1 MEANPIRKVVTLLQ
15 DMQKEI
21 QTEGE
26 VEQKMYDKFM
36 CYCDGNTGEMQKS
49 VEEAAQRITELKA
62 KLESSIAEKDQL
74 DGELI
79 QHKQDR
85 EAATQDLAKATKIR
99 EKEHAEY
106 LELTGE
112 SKENL
117 DAMISAIAALE
128 KGMGSGFLQSK
139 TQLLDRLHKILNTAQ
154 TLDNYQRSVVTSFL
168 SGGQNPYGDYHSQ
181 SGEIVGILKTMKD
194 EMDKSLNGA
203 VSDEETAAKGYE
215 ELAAAKKEEI
225 SAAGAAI
232 ESKTQ
237 RSGTLAVTIT
247 TTKGDIKDT
256 TNEMDDTEAFLANLK
271 VECAEKKKEFAVR
284 IQIRAEEVA
293 AISEAIKV
301 LNDDDALDLFKKTLS
316 LSQGPAGSQLGFIQ
330 AHEAQHNRAQQ
341 ALYQLQAS
349 KVDQKNLQVQFLENA
364 LKAKSVDFTKVIK
377 MVTDMEAVLK
387 EEQASDDAQY
397 SFCDK
402 DIAKS
407 EKEQKDT
414 EEEIASSAALIE
426 ECKEASAATADEI
439 AVLQKEIKELDLAV
453 AEATEQ
459 RKEEHGEYIQF
470 MEENNAAVQLLEKAK
485 NKLFKF
491 YRPSQYTAETTAAP
505 VVLSQQPT
513 AQPDILEGLA
523 FVQVHQKEAPP
534 PPPETWGAYKKKS
547 GKSNGAIALLER
559 LTKDLQDGIAD
570 AEHDEKTS
578 QKDYETL
585 MSDSQTSRAQKA
597 QSITEKEAAKADLD
611 LKVENASE
619 QKTALE
625 QELMNIKDYLSKLH
639 AQCDFLVEN
648 YDVRKAARETELES
662 LANAK
667 AVLSGANF
675 S

>member
-1 MEANPIRKVVTLLQ
+1 
-15 DMQKEI
+15 
-21 QTEGE
+21 
-26 VEQKMYDKFM
+26 MYDKFM
-36 CYCDGNTGEMQKS
+36 CYCDGNTDEMAKS

-74 DGELI
+74 DMELI
-79 QHKQDR
+79 AHKQDR
-85 EAATQDLAKATKIR
+85 EAANQDLAKATAIR

-112 SKENL
+112 SKANL
-117 DAMISAIAALE
+117 DAMTSAIAALE

-225 SAAGAAI
+225 SAASAAI

-247 TTKGDIKDT
+247 TTKGDVKDT
-256 TNEMDDTEAFLANLK
+256 TNEMNDTEAFLANLK
-271 VECAEKKKEFAVR
+271 VECGEKKKEWAVR
-284 IQIRAEEVA
+284 CQIRAEEVA
-293 AISEAIKV
+293 AISAAIKV

-316 LSQGPAGSQLGFIQ
+316 LNQGPAGSQLGFIQ
-330 AHEAQHNRAQQ
+330 QHEAQHNRAQQ
-341 ALYQLQAS
+341 ALQQLQSS

-364 LKAKSVDFTKVIK
+364 LKAKSVDFSKVIK
-377 MVTDMEAVLK
+377 MVEEMEVVLK
-387 EEQASDDAQY
+387 EEQASDDAQK

-407 EKEQKDT
+407 EKEEKDT

-470 MEENNAAVQLLEKAK
+470 MEENNAAVQLLQKAK
-485 NKLFKF
+485 NKLNKF
-491 YRPSQYTAETTAAP
+491 YRPSQYVAETTAAP
-505 VVLSQQPT
+505 IMLSQM
-513 AQPDILEGLA
+513 DGFA
-523 FVQVHQKEAPP
+523 FVQVNVHHKEAPP

-547 GKSNGAIALLER
+547 GKSNGALALLNR
-559 LTKDLQDGIAD
+559 LSKDLQDGIAD

-597 QSITEKEAAKADLD
+597 ESITEKEASKADLD
-611 LKVENASE
+611 LKTETTIE
-619 QKTALE
+619 KKTALE
-625 QELMNIKDYLSKLH
+625 QDLLNIKDYLSKLH
-639 AQCDFLVEN
+639 AQCDFLTEN
-648 YDVRKAARETELES
+648 YDVRKAARDTELES

-667 AVLSGANF
+667 AVLSGADF

>member
-1 MEANPIRKVVTLLQ
+1 
-15 DMQKEI
+15 
-21 QTEGE
+21 
-26 VEQKMYDKFM
+26 MYDKFM

-49 VEEAAQRITELKA
+49 VEDAAQRITELKA

-74 DGELI
+74 DQELI
-79 QHKQDR
+79 AHKSDR
-85 EAATQDLAKATKIR
+85 EAANQDLAKATAIR

-112 SKENL
+112 SMENL
-117 DAMISAIAALE
+117 DAMTSAIAALE

-139 TQLLDRLHKILNTAQ
+139 TSLMDRLHKILNAAQ
-154 TLDNYQRSVVTSFL
+154 TLDAYQRNTVTSFL
-168 SGGQNPYGDYHSQ
+168 AGTQNPYGDYHGQ

-194 EMDKSLNGA
+194 EMDKALNGA
-203 VSDEETAAKGYE
+203 VSDEEKSASGYA
-215 ELAAAKKEEI
+215 ELSAAKKEEI
-225 SAAGAAI
+225 SAASAAI

-271 VECAEKKKEFAVR
+271 VECAEKKKEWAVR
-284 IQIRAEEVA
+284 CQIRAEEVA

-316 LSQGPAGSQLGFIQ
+316 LEQGPAGSQLGFIQ
-330 AHEAQHNRAQQ
+330 QHEAQHNRAQQ
-341 ALYQLQAS
+341 ALQQLQSS
-349 KVDQKNLQVQFLENA
+349 KVDQKNLQVQFLENS
-364 LKAKSVDFTKVIK
+364 LKAKNVDFAKVIK
-377 MVTDMEAVLK
+377 MVEEMETVLK
-387 EEQASDDAQY
+387 EEQASDDAQK

-402 DIAKS
+402 DIESS

-491 YRPSQYTAETTAAP
+491 YRPSQYTEETTAAP
-505 VVLSQQPT
+505 IVLSQLPT
-513 AQPDILEGLA
+513 THLDALDGLSFAQ
-523 FVQVHQKEAPP
+523 VSHKEAPP

-559 LTKDLQDGIAD
+559 LTKDLQDGITD

-619 QKTALE
+619 QKTAFEADL
-625 QELMNIKDYLSKLH
+625 LNIKDYLSKLH

-648 YDVRKAARETELES
+648 YDVRKSARDTELES

-667 AVLSGANF
+667 AVLSGADF

>member
-1 MEANPIRKVVTLLQ
+1 
-15 DMQKEI
+15 
-21 QTEGE
+21 
-26 VEQKMYDKFM
+26 MYDKFM
-36 CYCDGNTGEMQKS
+36 CYCDGNTGEMAKS

-74 DGELI
+74 DQELI
-79 QHKQDR
+79 AHKSDR
-85 EAATQDLAKATKIR
+85 EAANQDLAKATAIR

-117 DAMISAIAALE
+117 DAMTSAIAALE
-128 KGMGSGFLQSK
+128 KGMGGGFLQSK
-139 TQLLDRLHKILNTAQ
+139 TSLMDRLHKILSVAKS
-154 TLDNYQRSVVTSFL
+154 LDAYQRSTVTAFL
-168 SGGQNPYGDYHSQ
+168 SGGQNPYGDYHGQ

-194 EMDKSLNGA
+194 EMDKALNGA
-203 VSDEETAAKGYE
+203 VSDEEKAASGYE
-215 ELAAAKKEEI
+215 ELSAAKKEEI

-271 VECAEKKKEFAVR
+271 VECAEKKKEWAVR
-284 IQIRAEEVA
+284 CQIRAEEVA

-330 AHEAQHNRAQQ
+330 QHEAQHNKAQQ
-341 ALYQLQAS
+341 ALQQLQAS
-349 KVDQKNLQVQFLENA
+349 KMDQKNLQVQFLENS
-364 LKAKSVDFTKVIK
+364 LKAKNVDFSKVIK
-377 MVTDMEAVLK
+377 MVEEMEVVLK
-387 EEQASDDAQY
+387 EEQASDDAQKG
-397 SFCDK
+397 FCDK

-407 EKEQKDT
+407 EREQKDT
-414 EEEIASSAALIE
+414 EEEIASAAALIE
-426 ECKEASAATADEI
+426 ECKEASAQTADEI
-439 AVLQKEIKELDLAV
+439 ALLQKEIKELDLAV

-470 MEENNAAVQLLEKAK
+470 MKENNAAVQLLEKAK
-485 NKLFKF
+485 NKLNKF
-491 YRPSQYTAETTAAP
+491 YRPSQYVAETTAAP
-505 VVLSQQPT
+505 IMLSQM
-513 AQPDILEGLA
+513 DSVA
-523 FVQVHQKEAPP
+523 FVQVHHKEAPP

-547 GKSNGAIALLER
+547 GKSNGALALLDR
-559 LTKDLQDGIAD
+559 LSKDLQDGLAD

-597 QSITEKEAAKADLD
+597 ESITEKEASKADLD

-619 QKTALE
+619 KKTSLE
-625 QELMNIKDYLSKLH
+625 QDLLNIKDYLSKLH
-639 AQCDFLVEN
+639 AQCDFLTEN
-648 YDVRKAARETELES
+648 YDMRKTARETELES

>member
-1 MEANPIRKVVTLLQ
+1 
-15 DMQKEI
+15 
-21 QTEGE
+21 
-26 VEQKMYDKFM
+26 MYDKFM

-139 TQLLDRLHKILNTAQ
+139 TSLMDRLHKILNAEQ
-154 TLDNYQRSVVTSFL
+154 SLDAYQRSTVTAFL
-168 SGGQNPYGDYHSQ
+168 AGSQNPYGDYHSQ

-256 TNEMDDTEAFLANLK
+256 TSEMTDTEAFLANLK
-271 VECAEKKKEFAVR
+271 VECAEKKKEWAVR
-284 IQIRAEEVA
+284 CQIRAEEVA
-293 AISEAIKV
+293 AISAAIKV
-301 LNDDDALDLFKKTLS
+301 LNDDDALNLFKKTLS
-316 LSQGPAGSQLGFIQ
+316 LNQGPAGSQFGIIQ
-330 AHEAQHNRAQQ
+330 QHEAQHNRAQQ
-341 ALYQLQAS
+341 ALQQLSSS

-364 LKAKSVDFTKVIK
+364 LKAKNVDFSKVIQ
-377 MVTDMEAVLK
+377 MVTEMQAVLK
-387 EEQASDDAQY
+387 EEQASDDAQK

-402 DIAKS
+402 DISKTD
-407 EKEQKDT
+407 KEQKDT

-426 ECKEASAATADEI
+426 ECQEASAQTADEI
-439 AVLQKEIKELDLAV
+439 ALLQKEIKELDLAV

-485 NKLFKF
+485 NKLNKF
-491 YRPSQYTAETTAAP
+491 YRPSQYVEETTPAP
-505 VVLSQQPT
+505 VALM
-513 AQPDILEGLA
+513 EGLT
-523 FVQVHQKEAPP
+523 FVQVHHKEAPP
-534 PPPETWGAYKKKS
+534 PPPETWGAYKKKE
-547 GKSNGAIALLER
+547 GKSNGAFALLDR
-559 LTKDLQDGIAD
+559 LSKDLQDGIAD
-570 AEHDEKTS
+570 AEHDETTS

-585 MSDSQTSRAQKA
+585 MADSSTSRAQKA
-597 QSITEKEAAKADLD
+597 ESITEKEAAKADLD
-611 LKVENASE
+611 LKTETTIE
-619 QKTALE
+619 KKTALE
-625 QELMNIKDYLSKLH
+625 QDLLNIKDY
-639 AQCDFLVEN
+639 E
-648 YDVRKAARETELES
+648 
-662 LANAK
+662 
-667 AVLSGANF
+667 
-675 S
+675 

>member
-1 MEANPIRKVVTLLQ
+1 
-15 DMQKEI
+15 
-21 QTEGE
+21 
-26 VEQKMYDKFM
+26 MYDKFM
-36 CYCDGNTGEMQKS
+36 CYCDGNTGEMAKS

-74 DGELI
+74 DQELI
-79 QHKQDR
+79 AHKQDR
-85 EAATQDLAKATKIR
+85 EAANQDLAKATAIR

-117 DAMISAIAALE
+117 DAMTSAIPALE
-128 KGMGSGFLQSK
+128 KGMGGGFLQSK
-139 TQLLDRLHKILNTAQ
+139 TSLMDRLHKILNSAQ
-154 TLDNYQRSVVTSFL
+154 SLDAYQRSTVTAFL
-168 SGGQNPYGDYHSQ
+168 SGGQNPYGDYHGQ

-194 EMDKSLNGA
+194 EMDAGLNGA
-203 VSDEETAAKGYE
+203 VGDEEKAAAGYA

-225 SAAGAAI
+225 SAAGSAI

-256 TNEMDDTEAFLANLK
+256 TNEMEDTEAFLANLK
-271 VECAEKKKEFAVR
+271 VECAEKKKEWAVR
-284 IQIRAEEVA
+284 YQIRAEEVA

-330 AHEAQHNRAQQ
+330 QHEAQHNRAQQ
-341 ALYQLQAS
+341 ALQQLSSS

-364 LKAKSVDFTKVIK
+364 LKAKNVDFSKVIQ
-377 MVTDMEAVLK
+377 MVTEMQAVLK
-387 EEQASDDAQY
+387 EEQASDDAQK

-402 DIAKS
+402 DISKTD
-407 EKEQKDT
+407 KEQKDT

-426 ECKEASAATADEI
+426 ECQEASAQTADEI
-439 AVLQKEIKELDLAV
+439 ALLQKEIKELDLAV

-485 NKLFKF
+485 NKLNKF
-491 YRPSQYTAETTAAP
+491 YRPSQYVAETTPAP
-505 VVLSQQPT
+505 IMLSQM
-513 AQPDILEGLA
+513 DSFA
-523 FVQVHQKEAPP
+523 FVQVNVHHKEAPP

-547 GKSNGAIALLER
+547 GKSNGAFALLDR
-559 LTKDLQDGIAD
+559 LSKDLQDGITD
-570 AEHDEKTS
+570 AEHDETTS

-585 MSDSQTSRAQKA
+585 MADSSTSRAQKA
-597 QSITEKEAAKADLD
+597 ESITEKEASKADLD

-619 QKTALE
+619 KKTSLE
-625 QELMNIKDYLSKLH
+625 ADLLNIKDYLSKLH
-639 AQCDFLVEN
+639 AQCDFLTEN
-648 YDVRKAARETELES
+648 YDMRKTARETELES

-667 AVLSGANF
+667 AVLSGADF

>member
-1 MEANPIRKVVTLLQ
+1 
-15 DMQKEI
+15 
-21 QTEGE
+21 
-26 VEQKMYDKFM
+26 MYDKFM
-36 CYCDGNTGEMQKS
+36 CYCDGNTDEMAKS

-62 KLESSIAEKDQL
+62 KLQSSIAEKDQL
-74 DGELI
+74 DQELI
-79 QHKQDR
+79 AHKQDR
-85 EAATQDLAKATKIR
+85 EAANQDLAKATAIR

-117 DAMISAIAALE
+117 DAMTSAIAALE
-128 KGMGSGFLQSK
+128 KGMGGGFLQSK
-139 TQLLDRLHKILNTAQ
+139 TSLMDRLHKILNSAQ
-154 TLDNYQRSVVTSFL
+154 SLDAYQRSTVTAFL
-168 SGGQNPYGDYHSQ
+168 SGGQNPYGDYHGQ

-194 EMDKSLNGA
+194 EMDAGLNGA
-203 VSDEETAAKGYE
+203 VGDEEKAAAGYG

-225 SAAGAAI
+225 SAAGSAI

-256 TNEMDDTEAFLANLK
+256 TNEMEDTEAFLANLK
-271 VECAEKKKEFAVR
+271 VECAEKKKEWSVR
-284 IQIRAEEVA
+284 CQIRAEEVA

-316 LSQGPAGSQLGFIQ
+316 LIQGPAGSQLGFIQ
-330 AHEAQHNRAQQ
+330 QHEAQHNRAQQ
-341 ALYQLQAS
+341 ALQQLQS
-349 KVDQKNLQVQFLENA
+349 TKVDQKNLQVQFLENA
-364 LKAKSVDFTKVIK
+364 LKSKNVDFSKVIQ
-377 MVTDMEAVLK
+377 MVTEMQAVLK
-387 EEQASDDAQY
+387 EEQASDDAQK

-402 DIAKS
+402 DISKTD
-407 EKEQKDT
+407 KEQKDT

-426 ECKEASAATADEI
+426 ECQEASAQTADEI
-439 AVLQKEIKELDLAV
+439 ALLQKEIKELDLAV

-485 NKLFKF
+485 NKLAKF
-491 YRPSQYTAETTAAP
+491 YRPSQYVEETTPAP
-505 VVLSQQPT
+505 VALM
-513 AQPDILEGLA
+513 EGLT
-523 FVQVHQKEAPP
+523 FVQVHHKEAPP
-534 PPPETWGAYKKKS
+534 PPPETWGAYKKKE
-547 GKSNGAIALLER
+547 GKSNGAFALLDR
-559 LTKDLQDGIAD
+559 LSKDLQDGIAD

-585 MSDSQTSRAQKA
+585 MEDSTTSRAQKA
-597 QSITEKEAAKADLD
+597 ESITEKEAAKADLD
-611 LKVENASE
+611 LKIETASE
-619 QKTALE
+619 KKTALE
-625 QELMNIKDYLSKLH
+625 ADLLNIKDYLSKLH

-648 YDVRKAARETELES
+648 FDVRKTARDTELES

-667 AVLSGANF
+667 AVLSGADF

>member
-1 MEANPIRKVVTLLQ
+1 
-15 DMQKEI
+15 
-21 QTEGE
+21 
-26 VEQKMYDKFM
+26 MYDKFM

-62 KLESSIAEKDQL
+62 KLESSIAEKSQL
-74 DGELI
+74 DQELI
-79 QHKQDR
+79 AHKTDR
-85 EAATQDLAKATKIR
+85 EAANQDLAKATAIR

-117 DAMISAIAALE
+117 DAMIAAIAALE
-128 KGMGSGFLQSK
+128 KGMGGSLLQSK
-139 TQLLDRLHKILNTAQ
+139 TGVVDRLHKIVNTAQ
-154 TLDNYQRSVVTSFL
+154 NLDSYQRSTVTAFL
-168 SGGQNPYGDYHSQ
+168 AGTQNPYGDYHGQ

-194 EMDKSLNGA
+194 EMDSSLNGA
-203 VSDEETAAKGYE
+203 VSDEEKNAAGYA
-215 ELAAAKKEEI
+215 ELSAAKKEEI

-256 TNEMDDTEAFLANLK
+256 TNEMNDTEAFLANLK
-271 VECAEKKKEFAVR
+271 VECGEKKKEWAVR
-284 IQIRAEEVA
+284 CQIRAEEVA
-293 AISEAIKV
+293 AISAAIKV

-316 LSQGPAGSQLGFIQ
+316 LRQGPAGSQLGFIQ
-330 AHEAQHNRAQQ
+330 QHEAQHNKAQQ
-341 ALYQLQAS
+341 ALQQLQAS
-349 KVDQKNLQVQFLENA
+349 KMDQKNLQVQFLENA
-364 LKAKSVDFTKVIK
+364 LKTKNVDFSKVIA
-377 MVTDMEAVLK
+377 MTDEMINVLK
-387 EEQASDDAQY
+387 EEQASDDAQKA
-397 SFCDK
+397 FCDK

-414 EEEIASSAALIE
+414 EEEIASAAALIE

-513 AQPDILEGLA
+513 AQP
-523 FVQVHQKEAPP
+523 
-534 PPPETWGAYKKKS
+534 
-547 GKSNGAIALLER
+547 
-559 LTKDLQDGIAD
+559 
-570 AEHDEKTS
+570 DEKTS

>member
-1 MEANPIRKVVTLLQ
+1 
-15 DMQKEI
+15 
-21 QTEGE
+21 
-26 VEQKMYDKFM
+26 MYDKFM
-36 CYCDGNTGEMQKS
+36 CYCDGNTDEMAKS

-74 DGELI
+74 DQELI
-79 QHKQDR
+79 AHKQDR
-85 EAATQDLAKATKIR
+85 EAANQDLAKATAIR

-117 DAMISAIAALE
+117 DAMTAAIAALE
-128 KGMGSGFLQSK
+128 KGMGGGFLQSK
-139 TQLLDRLHKILNTAQ
+139 TSLMDRLHKILNTAQ
-154 TLDNYQRSVVTSFL
+154 TLDAYQRSTVTAFL
-168 SGGQNPYGDYHSQ
+168 SGGQNPYGDYHGQ

-194 EMDKSLNGA
+194 EMDAGLNGA
-203 VSDEETAAKGYE
+203 VGDEEKAAAGYA

-271 VECAEKKKEFAVR
+271 VECAEKKKEWAVR
-284 IQIRAEEVA
+284 CQIRAEEVA

-330 AHEAQHNRAQQ
+330 QHEAQHNKAQQ
-341 ALYQLQAS
+341 ALQQLQAS
-349 KVDQKNLQVQFLENA
+349 KMDQKNLQVQFLENA
-364 LKAKSVDFTKVIK
+364 LKTKNVDFSKVIA
-377 MVTDMEAVLK
+377 MTDEMINVLK
-387 EEQASDDAQY
+387 EEQASDDAQKA
-397 SFCDK
+397 FCDK

-414 EEEIASSAALIE
+414 EEEIASAAALIE
-426 ECKEASAATADEI
+426 ECKEASAQTADEI
-439 AVLQKEIKELDLAV
+439 ALLQKEIKELDLAV

-470 MEENNAAVQLLEKAK
+470 MEENNAALQLLEKAQ
-485 NKLFKF
+485 NKLNKF
-491 YRPSQYTAETTAAP
+491 YRPSQYVEETTAAP
-505 VVLSQQPT
+505 IMLSQLSP
-513 AQPDILEGLA
+513 AHLDSIDGLA
-523 FVQVHQKEAPP
+523 FVQVSRKEAPP

-547 GKSNGAIALLER
+547 GKSNGALALLQR
-559 LTKDLQDGIAD
+559 LTKDLQDGITD

-585 MSDSQTSRAQKA
+585 MSDSSTSRAQKA
-597 QSITEKEAAKADLD
+597 ESITEKEAAKADLD

-619 QKTALE
+619 KKTALE

>member
-1 MEANPIRKVVTLLQ
+1 
-15 DMQKEI
+15 
-21 QTEGE
+21 
-26 VEQKMYDKFM
+26 MYDKFM

-74 DGELI
+74 DQDLI
-79 QHKQDR
+79 AHKQDR
-85 EAATQDLAKATKIR
+85 EAANQDLAKATAIR

-117 DAMISAIAALE
+117 DAMIAAIAALE
-128 KGMGSGFLQSK
+128 KGMGGSLLQSK
-139 TQLLDRLHKILNTAQ
+139 TGVVDRLHKIVNTAQ
-154 TLDNYQRSVVTSFL
+154 NLDSYQRSTVTAFL
-168 SGGQNPYGDYHSQ
+168 AGTQNPYGDYHGQ

-194 EMDKSLNGA
+194 EMDSSLNGA
-203 VSDEETAAKGYE
+203 VSDEEKNAAGYA
-215 ELAAAKKEEI
+215 ELSAAKKEEI

-247 TTKGDIKDT
+247 TTKGDVKDT
-256 TNEMDDTEAFLANLK
+256 TNEMNDTEAFLANLK
-271 VECAEKKKEFAVR
+271 VECGEKKKEWAVR
-284 IQIRAEEVA
+284 CQIRAEEVA
-293 AISEAIKV
+293 AISAAIKV

-316 LSQGPAGSQLGFIQ
+316 LTQGPAGSQLGFIQ
-330 AHEAQHNRAQQ
+330 QHEAQHNRAQQ
-341 ALYQLQAS
+341 ALQQLQS
-349 KVDQKNLQVQFLENA
+349 TKVDQKNLQVQFLENA
-364 LKAKSVDFTKVIK
+364 LKSKSVDFTKVIK
-377 MVTDMEAVLK
+377 MVTDMEGVLK
-387 EEQASDDAQY
+387 EEQASDDAQK

-402 DIAKS
+402 DIASS
-407 EKEQKDT
+407 EREQKDT
-414 EEEIASSAALIE
+414 EEEIESSAALIE

-439 AVLQKEIKELDLAV
+439 ALLQKEIKELDLAV

-485 NKLFKF
+485 NKLNKF
-491 YRPSQYTAETTAAP
+491 YRPSQYVAETTPAP
-505 VVLSQQPT
+505 IVLSQLPT
-513 AQPDILEGLA
+513 AHLDLMDNNGLA
-523 FVQVHQKEAPP
+523 FVQVHHKEAPP

-547 GKSNGAIALLER
+547 GKSNGAFALLDR

-570 AEHDEKTS
+570 AEHDETTS

-585 MSDSQTSRAQKA
+585 MADSQTSRAQKA
-597 QSITEKEAAKADLD
+597 ESITEKEASKADLD

-619 QKTALE
+619 KKTALE
-625 QELMNIKDYLSKLH
+625 QDLLNIKDYLSKLH

-648 YDVRKAARETELES
+648 YDVRKTARETELES

-667 AVLSGANF
+667 AVLSGADF

>member
-1 MEANPIRKVVTLLQ
+1 
-15 DMQKEI
+15 
-21 QTEGE
+21 
-26 VEQKMYDKFM
+26 MYDKFM
-36 CYCDGNTGEMQKS
+36 CYCDGNTGEMAKS

-62 KLESSIAEKDQL
+62 KLESSIAEKSQL
-74 DGELI
+74 DQDLI
-79 QHKQDR
+79 GHKQDR
-85 EAATQDLAKATKIR
+85 EAANQDLAKATAIR

-112 SKENL
+112 SKESL
-117 DAMISAIAALE
+117 DA
-128 KGMGSGFLQSK
+128 
-139 TQLLDRLHKILNTAQ
+139 
-154 TLDNYQRSVVTSFL
+154 YQRSTVTAFL
-168 SGGQNPYGDYHSQ
+168 AGTQNPYGDYHGQ

-194 EMDKSLNGA
+194 EMDQGLNGA
-203 VSDEETAAKGYE
+203 VSDEEKNAAGYA
-215 ELAAAKKEEI
+215 ELSAAKKEEI

-247 TTKGDIKDT
+247 TTKGDVKDT
-256 TNEMDDTEAFLANLK
+256 TNEMNDTEAFLANLK
-271 VECAEKKKEFAVR
+271 VECAEKKKEWAVR
-284 IQIRAEEVA
+284 CQIRAEEVA
-293 AISEAIKV
+293 AISAAIKV
-301 LNDDDALDLFKKTLS
+301 LNDDDSLDLFKKTLS
-316 LSQGPAGSQLGFIQ
+316 LSQGPAGSQFGFIQ
-330 AHEAQHNRAQQ
+330 QHEAQHNRAQQ
-341 ALYQLQAS
+341 ALQQLSSS

-364 LKAKSVDFTKVIK
+364 LKAKNVDFSKVIQ
-377 MVTDMEAVLK
+377 MVTEMQAVLK
-387 EEQASDDAQY
+387 EEQASDDAQK

-402 DIAKS
+402 DISKTD
-407 EKEQKDT
+407 KEQKDT

-426 ECKEASAATADEI
+426 ECQEASAQTADEI
-439 AVLQKEIKELDLAV
+439 ALLQKEIKELDLAV

-485 NKLFKF
+485 NKLAKF
-491 YRPSQYTAETTAAP
+491 YRPSQYVAETTAAP
-505 VVLSQQPT
+505 IMLSQLSP
-513 AQPDILEGLA
+513 AHLDSIDGLA
-523 FVQVHQKEAPP
+523 FVQVSRKEAPP

-547 GKSNGAIALLER
+547 GKSNGALALLQR
-559 LTKDLQDGIAD
+559 LTKDLQDGITD

-585 MSDSQTSRAQKA
+585 MSDSSTSRAQKA
-597 QSITEKEAAKADLD
+597 ESITEKEAAKADLD

-619 QKTALE
+619 KKTALE

-648 YDVRKAARETELES
+648 YDVRKTARETELES

>member
-1 MEANPIRKVVTLLQ
+1 
-15 DMQKEI
+15 
-21 QTEGE
+21 
-26 VEQKMYDKFM
+26 MYDKFM

-74 DGELI
+74 DQELI
-79 QHKQDR
+79 AHKQDR
-85 EAATQDLAKATKIR
+85 EAANQDLAKATAIR

-117 DAMISAIAALE
+117 DAMTSAIAALE
-128 KGMGSGFLQSK
+128 KGMGGGFLQSK
-139 TQLLDRLHKILNTAQ
+139 TSLMDRLHKILNSAQ
-154 TLDNYQRSVVTSFL
+154 SLDAYQRSTVTAFL
-168 SGGQNPYGDYHSQ
+168 SGGQNPYGDYHGQ
-181 SGEIVGILKTMKD
+181 SGEIVGILKSMKD
-194 EMDKSLNGA
+194 EMNKTLNGA
-203 VSDEETAAKGYE
+203 VADEEKAAAGYA

-225 SAAGAAI
+225 SAAGSAI

-256 TNEMDDTEAFLANLK
+256 TNEMEDTEAFLANLK
-271 VECAEKKKEFAVR
+271 VECAEKKKEWAVR
-284 IQIRAEEVA
+284 CQIRAEEVA

-316 LSQGPAGSQLGFIQ
+316 LSQGPVGSQLGFIQ
-330 AHEAQHNRAQQ
+330 QHEAQHNRAQQ
-341 ALYQLQAS
+341 ALQQLQAS
-349 KVDQKNLQVQFLENA
+349 KVNQKDLQVQFLENA

-377 MVTDMEAVLK
+377 MVEDMEVVLK

-402 DIAKS
+402 DIASS

-426 ECKEASAATADEI
+426 ECKEASAQTADEI
-439 AVLQKEIKELDLAV
+439 ALLQKEIKELDLAV

-470 MEENNAAVQLLEKAK
+470 MEENNAAVQLLQKAK
-485 NKLFKF
+485 NKLSKF
-491 YRPSQYTAETTAAP
+491 YRPSQYVAETTP
-505 VVLSQQPT
+505 SPIVLSQLPT
-513 AQPDILEGLA
+513 AHLDLMDNNGLA
-523 FVQVHQKEAPP
+523 FVQVYHKEAPP

-547 GKSNGAIALLER
+547 GKSNGAFALLDR

-570 AEHDEKTS
+570 AEHDEKTG

-585 MSDSQTSRAQKA
+585 MSDASTSRAQKA

-619 QKTALE
+619 KKTSLE
-625 QELMNIKDYLSKLH
+625 QDLLNIKDYLSKLH

-648 YDVRKAARETELES
+648 YDMRKTARETELES

-667 AVLSGANF
+667 AVLSGADF

>member
-1 MEANPIRKVVTLLQ
+1 
-15 DMQKEI
+15 
-21 QTEGE
+21 
-26 VEQKMYDKFM
+26 MYDKFM

-74 DGELI
+74 DQELI
-79 QHKQDR
+79 AHKQDR
-85 EAATQDLAKATKIR
+85 EAAQQDLAKATTIR

-117 DAMISAIAALE
+117 DAMTSAIAALE

-139 TQLLDRLHKILNTAQ
+139 TSLMDRLHKILNTAQ
-154 TLDNYQRSVVTSFL
+154 SLDAYQRSTVTSFL
-168 SGGQNPYGDYHSQ
+168 AGTQNPYGDYHSQ

-194 EMDKSLNGA
+194 EMDKALNGA
-203 VSDEETAAKGYE
+203 VSDEEKGAAGFA
-215 ELAAAKKEEI
+215 ELSAAKKEEI
-225 SAAGAAI
+225 SAASAAI

-256 TNEMDDTEAFLANLK
+256 TNEMDDTQAFLANLK
-271 VECAEKKKEFAVR
+271 VECAEKKKEWAVR
-284 IQIRAEEVA
+284 CQIRAEEVA

-316 LSQGPAGSQLGFIQ
+316 LNQGPAGSQLGFIQ
-330 AHEAQHNRAQQ
+330 QHEAQHNRAQQ
-341 ALYQLQAS
+341 ALQQLQS
-349 KVDQKNLQVQFLENA
+349 TKVDQKNLQVQFLENA
-364 LKAKSVDFTKVIK
+364 LKAKSVDFTKVIQ
-377 MVTDMEAVLK
+377 MVTEMETVLK
-387 EEQASDDAQY
+387 EEQASDDAQKG
-397 SFCDK
+397 FCDK
-402 DIAKS
+402 DI
-407 EKEQKDT
+407 EKTEREQKDT

-426 ECKEASAATADEI
+426 ECKEASAQTADEI
-439 AVLQKEIKELDLAV
+439 ALLQKEIKELDLAV

-485 NKLFKF
+485 NKLNKF
-491 YRPSQYTAETTAAP
+491 YRPSQYVEETTPAP
-505 VVLSQQPT
+505 VALM
-513 AQPDILEGLA
+513 EGPLA
-523 FVQVHQKEAPP
+523 LVQVHHKEAPP
-534 PPPETWGAYKKKS
+534 PPPETWGAYKKKE
-547 GKSNGAIALLER
+547 GKSNGAFALLDR
-559 LTKDLQDGIAD
+559 LSKDLQDGIAD

-585 MSDSQTSRAQKA
+585 MEDSSTSRAQKA

-611 LKVENASE
+611 LKIENASE
-619 QKTALE
+619 KKTSLE
-625 QELMNIKDYLSKLH
+625 ADLLNIKDYLSKLH

-648 YDVRKAARETELES
+648 YDMRKTARDTELES

-667 AVLSGANF
+667 AVLSGADF

>member
-1 MEANPIRKVVTLLQ
+1 
-15 DMQKEI
+15 
-21 QTEGE
+21 
-26 VEQKMYDKFM
+26 MYDKFM

-62 KLESSIAEKDQL
+62 KLESSIAEKAQL

-85 EAATQDLAKATKIR
+85 EAANQDLAKATAIR
-99 EKEHAEY
+99 EKEHSEY

-139 TQLLDRLHKILNTAQ
+139 TSLMDRLHKILNSAQ
-154 TLDNYQRSVVTSFL
+154 SLDSYQRSTVTAFL
-168 SGGQNPYGDYHSQ
+168 AGTQNPYGDYHGQ

-194 EMDKSLNGA
+194 EMDKTLNGA
-203 VSDEETAAKGYE
+203 VADEEKSASGYA
-215 ELAAAKKEEI
+215 ELSAAKKEEI

-271 VECAEKKKEFAVR
+271 VECAEKKKEWAVR
-284 IQIRAEEVA
+284 CQIRAEEVA

-330 AHEAQHNRAQQ
+330 QHEAQHNRAQQ
-341 ALYQLQAS
+341 ALQQLESS

-364 LKAKSVDFTKVIK
+364 LKSQSVDFTKVIK
-377 MVTDMEAVLK
+377 MVTDMEGVLK
-387 EEQASDDAQY
+387 EEQASDDAQK

-439 AVLQKEIKELDLAV
+439 ALLQKEIKELDLAV

-459 RKEEHGEYIQF
+459 RKEEHGDYIQF
-470 MEENNAAVQLLEKAK
+470 MEENNAAVQLLTKAK
-485 NKLFKF
+485 NKLSKF
-491 YRPSQYTAETTAAP
+491 YRPTQYKEETTPAP
-505 VVLSQQPT
+505 IMLM
-513 AQPDILEGLA
+513 EGPLA
-523 FVQVHQKEAPP
+523 FVQVNHKEAPP
-534 PPPETWGAYKKKS
+534 PPPETWGAYKKKE
-547 GKSNGAIALLER
+547 GKSNGAFALLDR
-559 LTKDLQDGIAD
+559 LSKDLQDGIAD

-585 MSDSQTSRAQKA
+585 MEDSSTSRAQKA

-611 LKVENASE
+611 LKIENASE
-619 QKTALE
+619 KKTSLE
-625 QELMNIKDYLSKLH
+625 QDLLNIKDYLSKLH
-639 AQCDFLVEN
+639 AQCDFLTEN
-648 YDVRKAARETELES
+648 YDMRKTARETELES

>member
-1 MEANPIRKVVTLLQ
+1 
-15 DMQKEI
+15 
-21 QTEGE
+21 
-26 VEQKMYDKFM
+26 MYDKFM
-36 CYCDGNTGEMQKS
+36 CYCDGNTGEMAKS

-62 KLESSIAEKDQL
+62 KLESSIAEKSQL
-74 DGELI
+74 DQDLI
-79 QHKQDR
+79 GHKQDR
-85 EAATQDLAKATKIR
+85 EAANQDLAKATAIR
-99 EKEHAEY
+99 EKEHSEY

-256 TNEMDDTEAFLANLK
+256 TNEMTDTEAFLANLK
-271 VECAEKKKEFAVR
+271 VECAEKKKEWSVR
-284 IQIRAEEVA
+284 CQIRAEEVA

-316 LSQGPAGSQLGFIQ
+316 LNQGPAGSQFGFIQ
-330 AHEAQHNRAQQ
+330 QHEAQHNRAQQ
-341 ALYQLQAS
+341 ALQQLSSS

-364 LKAKSVDFTKVIK
+364 LKAKNVDFSKVIQ
-377 MVTDMEAVLK
+377 MVTEMQAVLK
-387 EEQASDDAQY
+387 EEQASDDAQK

-402 DIAKS
+402 DISKTD
-407 EKEQKDT
+407 KEQKDT

-426 ECKEASAATADEI
+426 ECQEASAQTADEI
-439 AVLQKEIKELDLAV
+439 ALLQKEIKELDLAV

-470 MEENNAAVQLLEKAK
+470 MEENNAALQLLEKAK
-485 NKLFKF
+485 NKLNKF
-491 YRPSQYTAETTAAP
+491 YRPTQYKAETTP
-505 VVLSQQPT
+505 EPIVLSQ
-513 AQPDILEGLA
+513 LS
-523 FVQVHQKEAPP
+523 FVQVSHKEAPP
-534 PPPETWGAYKKKS
+534 PPPETWGAYKKKE
-547 GKSNGAIALLER
+547 GGSNGAMSLLNR
-559 LTKDLQDGIAD
+559 LSKDLQDGIAD

-597 QSITEKEAAKADLD
+597 ESITEKEASKADLD

-619 QKTALE
+619 KKTSLE
-625 QELMNIKDYLSKLH
+625 QDLLNIKDYLSKLH
-639 AQCDFLVEN
+639 AQCDFLTEN
-648 YDVRKAARETELES
+648 YDMRKTARETELES

-667 AVLSGANF
+667 AVLSGADF

>member
-1 MEANPIRKVVTLLQ
+1 
-15 DMQKEI
+15 
-21 QTEGE
+21 
-26 VEQKMYDKFM
+26 MYDKFM
-36 CYCDGNTGEMQKS
+36 CYCDGNTGEMAKS

-74 DGELI
+74 DQELI
-79 QHKQDR
+79 AHKQDR
-85 EAATQDLAKATKIR
+85 EAATQDLAKATAIR

-139 TQLLDRLHKILNTAQ
+139 ASLMDRLHKILGSAQ
-154 TLDNYQRSVVTSFL
+154 TLDAYQRSTVTSFL
-168 SGGQNPYGDYHSQ
+168 AGTQNPYGDYHGQ
-181 SGEIVGILKTMKD
+181 SGEIVGILKAMKD
-194 EMDKSLNGA
+194 EMDKTLNGA
-203 VSDEETAAKGYE
+203 VTDEEKAAAGYE
-215 ELAAAKKEEI
+215 ELSSAKKDEI

-256 TNEMDDTEAFLANLK
+256 TNEINDTEAFLANLK
-271 VECAEKKKEFAVR
+271 VECGEKKKEWAVR
-284 IQIRAEEVA
+284 CQIRAEEVA
-293 AISEAIKV
+293 AISAAIKV

-316 LSQGPAGSQLGFIQ
+316 LTQGPAGSQLGFIQ
-330 AHEAQHNRAQQ
+330 QHSAQHNRAQQ
-341 ALYQLQAS
+341 ALQQLQS
-349 KVDQKNLQVQFLENA
+349 NKVDQKNLQVQFLENA
-364 LKAKSVDFTKVIK
+364 LKSKSVDFTKVIQ
-377 MVTDMEAVLK
+377 MVEEMETVLK
-387 EEQASDDAQY
+387 EEQASDDAQK

-402 DIAKS
+402 DIASS
-407 EKEQKDT
+407 EKEEKDT
-414 EEEIASSAALIE
+414 EEEIESSAALIE
-426 ECKEASAATADEI
+426 ECKEASAQTADEI
-439 AVLQKEIKELDLAV
+439 ALLQKEIKELDLAV

-485 NKLFKF
+485 NKLAKF
-491 YRPSQYTAETTAAP
+491 YRPSQYVAETTPAP
-505 VVLSQQPT
+505 VVLSQLPE
-513 AQPDILEGLA
+513 DDSNGGLA
-523 FVQVHQKEAPP
+523 FVQVHHKEAPP
-534 PPPETWGAYKKKS
+534 PPPETWGAYKKKE
-547 GKSNGAIALLER
+547 GKSNGAFALLDR
-559 LTKDLQDGIAD
+559 LSKDIQDGIAD

-585 MSDSQTSRAQKA
+585 MADSQTSRAQKA
-597 QSITEKEAAKADLD
+597 ESITEKEASKADLD

-619 QKTALE
+619 KKTALE
-625 QELMNIKDYLSKLH
+625 ADLLNIKDYLSKLH

-648 YDVRKAARETELES
+648 YDMRKTARETELES

-667 AVLSGANF
+667 AVLSGADF

>member
-1 MEANPIRKVVTLLQ
+1 
-15 DMQKEI
+15 
-21 QTEGE
+21 
-26 VEQKMYDKFM
+26 MYDKFM

-117 DAMISAIAALE
+117 DAMTSAIAALE

-139 TQLLDRLHKILNTAQ
+139 TSLMDRLHKILSVAQ
-154 TLDNYQRSVVTSFL
+154 SLDAYQRSTVTAFL
-168 SGGQNPYGDYHSQ
+168 SGGQNPFGDYHSQ
-181 SGEIVGILKTMKD
+181 SGEIVGILKAMKD
-194 EMDKSLNGA
+194 EMDKALNGA
-203 VSDEETAAKGYE
+203 VSDEEKAASGYE
-215 ELAAAKKEEI
+215 ELAAAKKDEI

-256 TNEMDDTEAFLANLK
+256 TSEMDDTEAFLANLK
-271 VECAEKKKEFAVR
+271 VECAEKKKECATR
-284 IQIRAEEVA
+284 CQIRAEEVA

-316 LSQGPAGSQLGFIQ
+316 LNQGPAGSQFGFIQ
-330 AHEAQHNRAQQ
+330 QNAAQHNRAQQ
-341 ALYQLQAS
+341 ALQQLES
-349 KVDQKNLQVQFLENA
+349 NKVDQKNLQVQFLENA
-364 LKAKSVDFTKVIK
+364 LKSKSVDFTKVIQ
-377 MVTDMEAVLK
+377 MVVEMETVLK
-387 EEQASDDAQY
+387 EEQASDDAQKG
-397 SFCDK
+397 FCDK
-402 DIAKS
+402 DIEKS

-426 ECKEASAATADEI
+426 ECKEASAQTADEI
-439 AVLQKEIKELDLAV
+439 ALLQKEIKELDLAV

-470 MEENNAAVQLLEKAK
+470 MEENNAALQLLEKAK
-485 NKLFKF
+485 NKLNKF
-491 YRPSQYTAETTAAP
+491 YRPTQYKAETP
-505 VVLSQQPT
+505 PEPIVLSQ
-513 AQPDILEGLA
+513 LS
-523 FVQVHQKEAPP
+523 FVQVSHKEAPP
-534 PPPETWGAYKKKS
+534 PPPETWGAYKKKE
-547 GKSNGAIALLER
+547 GGSNGAMSLLNR
-559 LTKDLQDGIAD
+559 LSKDLQDGIAD

-597 QSITEKEAAKADLD
+597 ESITEKEASKADLE

-619 QKTALE
+619 KKTSPE
-625 QELMNIKDYLSKLH
+625 QDLLNIKDYLSKLH
-639 AQCDFLVEN
+639 AQCDFLTEN
-648 YDVRKAARETELES
+648 YDMRKTARETELES

>member
-1 MEANPIRKVVTLLQ
+1 
-15 DMQKEI
+15 
-21 QTEGE
+21 
-26 VEQKMYDKFM
+26 MYDKFM

-62 KLESSIAEKDQL
+62 KLESSIAEKEQL
-74 DGELI
+74 DQELI

-85 EAATQDLAKATKIR
+85 EAATQDLGKATSIR

-117 DAMISAIAALE
+117 DAMTAAIAALE
-128 KGMGSGFLQSK
+128 KGMGSGFIQQNKDSVARVVKVVKAATSVDEYEKSEVLGLLQGK
-139 TQLLDRLHKILNTAQ
+139 
-154 TLDNYQRSVVTSFL
+154 
-168 SGGQNPYGDYHSQ
+168 QNPFGDYSAA
-181 SGEIVGILKTMKD
+181 SGEIVGILKAMKD
-194 EMDKSLNGA
+194 EMDAGLNGA
-203 VSDEETAAKGYE
+203 VGDEEKAAAGYE
-215 ELAAAKKEEI
+215 ELAAAKKDEI
-225 SAAGAAI
+225 SAAGSAI
-232 ESKTQ
+232 ESKTE

-247 TTKGDIKDT
+247 TTKGDVKDT
-256 TNEMDDTEAFLANLK
+256 TNEMTDTEAFLANLK
-271 VECAEKKKEFAVR
+271 VECGEKKKEWAVR
-284 IQIRAEEVA
+284 CQIRAEEVA
-293 AISEAIKV
+293 AISAAIKV

-316 LSQGPAGSQLGFIQ
+316 LNQGPAGSQLGFIQ
-330 AHEAQHNRAQQ
+330 QHEAQHNKAQQ
-341 ALYQLQAS
+341 ALQQIQS
-349 KVDQKNLQVQFLENA
+349 NKVDQKNLQVQFLENA
-364 LKAKSVDFTKVIK
+364 LKSKSVDFTKVIA
-377 MVTDMEAVLK
+377 MTDEMMTVLK
-387 EEQASDDAQY
+387 EEQASDDAQKG
-397 SFCDK
+397 FCDK
-402 DIAKS
+402 DIAKT
-407 EKEQKDT
+407 EVEQKDT
-414 EEEIASSAALIE
+414 EEEIESSAALIE

-439 AVLQKEIKELDLAV
+439 ALLQKEIKELDLAV

-459 RKEEHGEYIQF
+459 RKDEHGEYIQF
-470 MEENNAAVQLLEKAK
+470 MEENNAAVQLLQKAK
-485 NKLFKF
+485 NKLSKF
-491 YRPSQYTAETTAAP
+491 YRPSQYTEETTAAP
-505 VVLSQQPT
+505 IVLSQQPT

-667 AVLSGANF
+667 AVLSGTNF

>member
-1 MEANPIRKVVTLLQ
+1 
-15 DMQKEI
+15 
-21 QTEGE
+21 
-26 VEQKMYDKFM
+26 MYDKFM

-74 DGELI
+74 DQELI
-79 QHKQDR
+79 GHKQDR
-85 EAATQDLAKATKIR
+85 EAANQDLAKATAIR

-117 DAMISAIAALE
+117 DAMTSAIAALE
-128 KGMGSGFLQSK
+128 KGMGGGFLQSK
-139 TQLLDRLHKILNTAQ
+139 TSLMDRLHKILNSAQ
-154 TLDNYQRSVVTSFL
+154 SLDAYQRSTVTAFL
-168 SGGQNPYGDYHSQ
+168 SGGQNPYGDYHGQ

-194 EMDKSLNGA
+194 EMDAGLNGA
-203 VSDEETAAKGYE
+203 VGDEEKAAAGYA

-256 TNEMDDTEAFLANLK
+256 TNEMNDTEAFLAKLK
-271 VECAEKKKEFAVR
+271 VECAEKKKEWSVR
-284 IQIRAEEVA
+284 CQIRAEEVA

-316 LSQGPAGSQLGFIQ
+316 LNQGPAGSQFGFIQ
-330 AHEAQHNRAQQ
+330 QHEAQHNRAQQ
-341 ALYQLQAS
+341 ALQQLQSS

-364 LKAKSVDFTKVIK
+364 LKSKSVDFSKVIK
-377 MVTDMEAVLK
+377 MVEEMEVVLK
-387 EEQASDDAQY
+387 EEQASDDAQK
-397 SFCDK
+397 SFCDT
-402 DIAKS
+402 DISSS

-426 ECKEASAATADEI
+426 ECKEASAAASDEI

-470 MEENNAAVQLLEKAK
+470 MEENNAALQLLQKAK
-485 NKLFKF
+485 NKLSKF
-491 YRPSQYTAETTAAP
+491 YRPSQYVAETTPAP
-505 VVLSQQPT
+505 VALSQLPE
-513 AQPDILEGLA
+513 DDSNGGLA
-523 FVQVHQKEAPP
+523 FVQVHHKEAPP
-534 PPPETWGAYKKKS
+534 PPPETWGAYKKKE
-547 GKSNGAIALLER
+547 GKSNGAFALLDR
-559 LTKDLQDGIAD
+559 LSKDIQDGLTD
-570 AEHDEKTS
+570 AEHDETTG

-585 MSDSQTSRAQKA
+585 MSDSSTSRAQKA

-619 QKTALE
+619 KKTALE
-625 QELMNIKDYLSKLH
+625 QDLLNIKDYLSKLH

-648 YDVRKAARETELES
+648 HDVRKTARETELES

>member
-1 MEANPIRKVVTLLQ
+1 
-15 DMQKEI
+15 
-21 QTEGE
+21 
-26 VEQKMYDKFM
+26 MYDKFM
-36 CYCDGNTGEMQKS
+36 CYFDGNTGEMAKS

-74 DGELI
+74 DQELI

-85 EAATQDLAKATKIR
+85 EAAQQDLGKATTIR

-117 DAMISAIAALE
+117 EAMTSAIEALE

-139 TQLLDRLHKILNTAQ
+139 TGLTDRLHKILNSAQ
-154 TLDNYQRSVVTSFL
+154 CLDTYQRSTVTSFL
-168 SGGQNPYGDYHSQ
+168 AGTQNPFGDYHSQ

-194 EMDKSLNGA
+194 EMDKALNGA
-203 VSDEETAAKGYE
+203 VSDEEKSAAGYA
-215 ELAAAKKEEI
+215 ELSAAKKEEI

-271 VECAEKKKEFAVR
+271 VECAEKKKEWAVR
-284 IQIRAEEVA
+284 CQIRAEEVA

-301 LNDDDALDLFKKTLS
+301 LNDDEALDLFKKTLS
-316 LSQGPAGSQLGFIQ
+316 LNQGPAGSQFGFIQ
-330 AHEAQHNRAQQ
+330 QHEAQHNRAQQ
-341 ALYQLQAS
+341 ALHNFKS
-349 KVDQKNLQVQFLENA
+349 NKVDQKNLQVQFLENA
-364 LKAKSVDFTKVIK
+364 LKAKSIDFSKVIK
-377 MVTDMEAVLK
+377 MVEEMEAVLK
-387 EEQASDDAQY
+387 EEQASDDAQK

-402 DIAKS
+402 DISKS
-407 EKEQKDT
+407 EAEQKDT

-439 AVLQKEIKELDLAV
+439 ALLQKETKELDLAV

-470 MEENNAAVQLLEKAK
+470 MEENNAAVQLLQKAK
-485 NKLFKF
+485 NKLNKF
-491 YRPSQYTAETTAAP
+491 YRPTQYKAETTP
-505 VVLSQQPT
+505 EPIVLSQ
-513 AQPDILEGLA
+513 LS
-523 FVQVHQKEAPP
+523 FVQVSHKEAPP
-534 PPPETWGAYKKKS
+534 PPPETWGAYKKKD
-547 GKSNGAIALLER
+547 GKSNGATALLNR
-559 LTKDLQDGIAD
+559 LSKDPQDGIAD

-597 QSITEKEAAKADLD
+597 ESITEKEASKADLD

-619 QKTALE
+619 KKTSLE
-625 QELMNIKDYLSKLH
+625 QDLLNIKDYLSKLH
-639 AQCDFLVEN
+639 AQCDFLTEN
-648 YDVRKAARETELES
+648 YDMRKTARETELES